1 MISSAD
7 EIQIKILFGKKQQ
20 FCIQQL
26 RTLDMSLLTYGNKHD
41 ATLIEQAIE
50 KEFKQINPGC

>member
-1 MISSAD
+1 MKFRLKSSSEKSSNFVSSNYA
-7 EIQIKILFGKKQQ
+7 L
-20 FCIQQL
+20 
-26 RTLDMSLLTYGNKHD
+26 LDMSLLTYGNKHD